1 MYLDSI
7 QKKLN
12 TMINLKENNDYVDCH
27 FSELVKLTSYDGI
40 WELKFRDNLFKML
53 NISNDDLVPLKYFW
67 KDKYEQLSLNLWYE
81 FTREINNFHID
92 VGSHTGIYTIV
103 GNLNKELNNIISLE
117 PYYINFSRMLSNLK
131 LNQISLDNSFLFA
144 ASNETGITKFKTLT
158 HIKQHTSGGSIQKDG
173 NHEVKKIKLDDID
186 IGEKKI
192 STIKIDTEGHEYE
205 VLLGSQNIIKNF
217 RPNIIIEINKNSA
230 QNCLNFLKEYGYK
243 FYLIDDKKNKLISL
257 NKEKNSIKLENE
269 GINFLATVESDEKII
284 QNYI

>member
-230 QNCLNFLKEYGYK
+230 QNCLNYLKEYGYK

-284 QNYI
+284 KNYI

>member
-192 STIKIDTEGHEYE
+192 NTIKIDTEGHEYE

-230 QNCLNFLKEYGYK
+230 QNCLNYLKEYGYK

>member
-1 MYLDSI
+1 
-7 QKKLN
+7 
-12 TMINLKENNDYVDCH
+12 MINLKENNDYVDCH

-230 QNCLNFLKEYGYK
+230 QNCLNYLKEYGYK

>member
-144 ASNETGITKFKTLT
+144 ASSETGITKFKTLT

-230 QNCLNFLKEYGYK
+230 QNCLNYLKEYGYK

>member
-40 WELKFRDNLFKML
+40 WELKFRDNLLKML

-144 ASNETGITKFKTLT
+144 ASSETGITKFKTLT

-230 QNCLNFLKEYGYK
+230 QNCLNYLKEYGYK

>member
-186 IGEKKI
+186 IVKK
-192 STIKIDTEGHEYE
+192 S
-205 VLLGSQNIIKNF
+205 V
-217 RPNIIIEINKNSA
+217 P
-230 QNCLNFLKEYGYK
+230 
-243 FYLIDDKKNKLISL
+243 
-257 NKEKNSIKLENE
+257 
-269 GINFLATVESDEKII
+269 
-284 QNYI
+284 

>member
-230 QNCLNFLKEYGYK
+230 QNCLNYLKEYGYK

>member
-40 WELKFRDNLFKML
+40 WELKFRDNLLKML

-144 ASNETGITKFKTLT
+144 ASSETGITKFKTLT

-230 QNCLNFLKEYGYK
+230 QNCLNYLKEYGYK

-269 GINFLATVESDEKII
+269 GINFLATVESYEKII

>member
-131 LNQISLDNSFLFA
+131 LNQISLDNSFL
-144 ASNETGITKFKTLT
+144 LQ
-158 HIKQHTSGGSIQKDG
+158 HQMKQ
-173 NHEVKKIKLDDID
+173 E
-186 IGEKKI
+186 
-192 STIKIDTEGHEYE
+192 
-205 VLLGSQNIIKNF
+205 
-217 RPNIIIEINKNSA
+217 
-230 QNCLNFLKEYGYK
+230 
-243 FYLIDDKKNKLISL
+243 
-257 NKEKNSIKLENE
+257 
-269 GINFLATVESDEKII
+269 
-284 QNYI
+284 